1 MNRKTI
7 EQAADNYAAKATP
20 SYTNG
25 DFDRNAIAEAFECG
39 ANWRINSVWHDNTI
53 LPDRNLNKECYSQG
67 EDILMKP
74 KELNAYI
81 LCDVMWDDDEHVVF
95 MCNDRGTYVM
105 EDVEVWAY
113 ISDLLPERKEETK

>member
-1 MNRKTI
+1 
-7 EQAADNYAAKATP
+7 
-20 SYTNG
+20 
-25 DFDRNAIAEAFECG
+25 
-39 ANWRINSVWHDNTI
+39 
-53 LPDRNLNKECYSQG
+53 
-67 EDILMKP
+67 MKP